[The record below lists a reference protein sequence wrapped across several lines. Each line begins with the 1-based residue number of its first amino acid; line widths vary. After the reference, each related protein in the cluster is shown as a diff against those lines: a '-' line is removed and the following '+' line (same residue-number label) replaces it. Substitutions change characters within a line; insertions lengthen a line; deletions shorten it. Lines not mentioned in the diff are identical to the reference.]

1 MRKTTSPWFK
11 TSRGDRNAGMHDV
24 METPSTIIRKGTE
37 HCSSLCRIHLP
48 LCGGHSSGD
57 FLWVADWTQG
67 LWNLPSP
74 QCSGSISKC
83 SGRRDLQTNGSLFP
97 VFWYNSLCCVHYL
110 DHLEES
116 NQLGEGGFS
125 LLVFLSMPL
134 IVWLCNRVSQ
144 TRWIKTKEIYS
155 EI

>member
-1 MRKTTSPWFK
+1 MRKTTSPRFK
-11 TSRGDRNAGMHDV
+11 TSGGDRNAGMHDV
-24 METPSTIIRKGTE
+24 METPSSIIGKGMLF
-37 HCSSLCRIHLP
+37 CSVSDTPSAVSGPLP
-48 LCGGHSSGD
+48 

-67 LWNLPSP
+67 LWNLPCP

-83 SGRRDLQTNGSLFP
+83 SRRRDPQTNGSLFP
-97 VFWYNSLCCVHYL
+97 VFRYNSLCCVHCL

-125 LLVFLSMPL
+125 LLVFLRMPP
-134 IVWLCNRVSQ
+134 IVCLCNRVSQ
-144 TRWIKTKEIYS
+144 ARWIKTKEIYS